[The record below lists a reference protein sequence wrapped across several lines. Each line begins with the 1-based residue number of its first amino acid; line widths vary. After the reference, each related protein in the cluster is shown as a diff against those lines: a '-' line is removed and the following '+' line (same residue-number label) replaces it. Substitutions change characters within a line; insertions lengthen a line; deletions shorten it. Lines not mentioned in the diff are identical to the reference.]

1 MLINRDL
8 TEWAKHGVL
17 LLNTSLTVR
26 AHEVDLP
33 YLHSTASHLSY
44 RRPCFLAQSSCAW
57 YKADIKA
64 GSHAGKGWES
74 FTAAI
79 LKTITS
85 RHIASG
91 ETTPEKGVVL
101 MAWGK
106 HAQNMVT
113 GVDKVYLLFFFP
125 SLPRPDDYRQ
135 ERKRKKKADFPEN
148 QSCSLFRPPVS
159 FRSYERVLWEWAF
172 QSGQYVVGREIWP
185 KKRGRLGFAWCS
197 GLIC

>member
-1 MLINRDL
+1 MLIYRDL

-26 AHEVDLP
+26 AHEVSHVP
-33 YLHSTASHLSY
+33 YLPSIHKNHLHSAIYEPTGSEAY
-44 RRPCFLAQSSCAW
+44 RQ
-57 YKADIKA
+57 A

-85 RHIASG
+85 RHTTSGSG

-113 GVDKVYLLFFFP
+113 GVDKVCLIHISINLLYSRSMP
-125 SLPRPDDYRQ
+125 SIAK
-135 ERKRKKKADFPEN
+135 EKEEG
-148 QSCSLFRPPVS
+148 S
-159 FRSYERVLWEWAF
+159 
-172 QSGQYVVGREIWP
+172 
-185 KKRGRLGFAWCS
+185 
-197 GLIC
+197 